1 MSRFHSSLASVLIFV
16 LEGTCSAT
24 DFQKDVLPILK
35 EHCWKCHSNENEVKG
50 NLAFD
55 SLEDMTKVHI
65 GEHSIIRPG
74 FPEKSDLLERLK
86 LDSGEE
92 DFMPKKGD
100 ALRSRDLSTIEKWIQ
115 EGALIDEKNP
125 TPVELARI
133 EDAKLT
139 SARNGGEVY
148 FQWTNLTGRAIE
160 AKFAGLDGESV
171 KILLKNGKGFVVPLS
186 SLNEESVTL
195 AKKLGG
201 K

>member
-1 MSRFHSSLASVLIFV
+1 MARFYSPVAAFLTVVL
-16 LEGTCSAT
+16 LGSASAT
-24 DFQKDVLPILK
+24 DFQNDVLPILK
-35 EHCWKCHSNENEVKG
+35 EHCWKCHSNEQEVKG

-74 FPEKSDLLERLK
+74 FPEKSDLFERLK
-86 LDSGEE
+86 LDPEDE

-115 EGALIDEKNP
+115 EGALIDGKNP
-125 TPVELARI
+125 TPEELARI
-133 EDAKLT
+133 EEAKLT
-139 SARNGGEVY
+139 SARNGGEIY
-148 FQWTNLTGRAIE
+148 FQWTNLEGRAIE

-171 KILLKNGKGFVVPLS
+171 KILMKNGKGFVVPLS
-186 SLNEESVTL
+186 SLNEESVAL